1 MSRRIA
7 GHLGNKVEVITMRDL
22 DALRIELQHERQLH
36 SVLKETVVDWKLTN
50 GELEQRV
57 YSVEDEDNEWKSR

>member
-22 DALRIELQHERQLH
+22 YALRIELQHERQLH